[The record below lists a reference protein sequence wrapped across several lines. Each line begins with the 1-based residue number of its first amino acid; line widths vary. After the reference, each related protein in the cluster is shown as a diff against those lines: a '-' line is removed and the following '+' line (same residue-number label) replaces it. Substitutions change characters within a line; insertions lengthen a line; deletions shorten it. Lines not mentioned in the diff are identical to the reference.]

1 MQVARFAKSL
11 KPRQMDLNERPPS
24 ARQRQWQQ
32 EQQQNI
38 SSGHKMTEKDERA
51 QLFATKQK
59 TQPVEEAPEEE
70 DKSRLESP
78 PPPPPV
84 VQDNDDDDDDEDDD
98 ELAALDIN

>member
-11 KPRQMDLNERPPS
+11 KPRQMDLNELPPS
-24 ARQRQWQQ
+24 ARQRQRQQ

-78 PPPPPV
+78 PPPV
-84 VQDNDDDDDDEDDD
+84 VQDNDDDDDEDDD

>member
-11 KPRQMDLNERPPS
+11 KPRQMDLNELPPS
-24 ARQRQWQQ
+24 ARQRQRQQ

-38 SSGHKMTEKDERA
+38 SIGRKMTEKDERA

-59 TQPVEEAPEEE
+59 TQPVEEEAPEEE

-78 PPPPPV
+78 PPPPV
-84 VQDNDDDDDDEDDD
+84 VQDNGDDEEEEDD
-98 ELAALDIN
+98 EVAGLDIN